1 MNETT
6 ARMTGTEINALRA
19 EGLSELEINLRRNA
33 VEGTT
38 AYMGKCP
45 ERGCR
50 TGVRMDLPVFYELP
64 GDLTGYSI
72 DGRHVGTGYI
82 FSENTSLYADVLPM
96 CIKHQ
101 TFLRFKGLKVTH
113 TTSACDSICSNA
125 TGSIC
130 KCSCGGSNHGI
141 R

>member
-1 MNETT
+1 M
-6 ARMTGTEINALRA
+6 
-19 EGLSELEINLRRNA
+19 EL
-33 VEGTT
+33 
-38 AYMGKCP
+38 P
-45 ERGCR
+45 S
-50 TGVRMDLPVFYELP
+50 FYELP
-64 GDLTGYSI
+64 GDLTCYAI
-72 DGRHVGTGYI
+72 DGLHVGTGYI
-82 FSENTSLYADVLPM
+82 FSENSGLFVLLPM

-130 KCSCGGSNHGI
+130 KCSCGGTNHGI

>member
-1 MNETT
+1 MTQT
-6 ARMTGTEINALRA
+6 AVRMAGSEINALRDA
-19 EGLSELEINLRRNA
+19 GLTELEINLRRNA

-45 ERGCR
+45 EKGCK
-50 TGVRMDLPVFYELP
+50 TGVRLNLPSFYELP
-64 GDLTGYSI
+64 PERLSHSI
-72 DGRHVGTGYI
+72 DGKHVGSGAVI
-82 FSENTSLYADVLPM
+82 SENNICTYNVAPM

-101 TFLRFKGLKVTH
+101 TFLRFTGLKATH
-113 TTSACDSICSNA
+113 NTSACDDICANA